1 MTEDEK
7 QELLTVIR
15 DTIQTKVNGKIDLL
29 HVKLDS
35 HMVRHEEDMTE
46 VRAHIKEVVPYLEG
60 ARGVKVLSEF
70 AKWAVGLGV
79 IWLAIKGLLIMK

>member
-29 HVKLDS
+29 HVKLDN
-35 HMVRHEEDMTE
+35 HMAQHEEDMRE
-46 VRAHIKEVVPYLEG
+46 VRTHIKEVKPYLEG

-70 AKWAVGLGV
+70 AKWVVGLGV
-79 IWLAIKGLLIMK
+79 IWLAIKGLLPTR

>member
-7 QELLTVIR
+7 QEILEVIR

-29 HVKLDS
+29 HVKLDT
-35 HMVRHEEDMTE
+35 HMTQHEEDMKE
-46 VRAHIKEVVPYLEG
+46 VRAHIIEVKPYLEG

-70 AKWAVGLGV
+70 AKWVVSLGV
-79 IWLAIKGLLIMK
+79 IWLAVKGLLLMK